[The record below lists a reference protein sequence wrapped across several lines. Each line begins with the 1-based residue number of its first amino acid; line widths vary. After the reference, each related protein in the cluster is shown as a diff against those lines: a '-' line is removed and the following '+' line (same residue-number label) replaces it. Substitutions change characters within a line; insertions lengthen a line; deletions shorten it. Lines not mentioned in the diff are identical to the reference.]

1 MPSSRVIFPTQ
12 GLNPG
17 LALVGGF
24 CSTSATCEVSMHW
37 VDLYNKQMEDFLS
50 ICYILAIVTQ
60 LGTVLAV
67 QWLTARFQYKGH
79 RFNPWSRNSDTH
91 THTHTHT
98 QL

>member
-37 VDLYNKQMEDFLS
+37 VDLYNKQMGDFLS
-50 ICYILAIVTQ
+50 LCYILAIVTQ

-79 RFNPWSRNSDTH
+79 RFNP
-91 THTHTHT
+91 
-98 QL
+98 